1 MEALEKQQHHQ
12 YGQSSIGFHGKTTS
26 AVLQNLERRK
36 KDESDEQKGVL
47 KSVTSATQISNQI
60 QWIEE
65 LFSTFVNSISLILE
79 QQQLMSATAKSLSET
94 EEILH
99 ESLQT
104 HYDIYDSFVR
114 FYGRNKLLH
123 SQNDYV
129 YIKTQPDYD
138 VEPTPGVITMQLDG
152 KLQILSVTDAKKL
165 LAETRVDPDDGFF
178 SIAGIGR
185 AESDE
190 TSGSQHDESVYG
202 DDP

>member
-1 MEALEKQQHHQ
+1 MEALEKQQQHQ

-47 KSVTSATQISNQI
+47 KSVTSATQMSNQI

-65 LFSTFVNSISLILE
+65 LFLTFVNSISLTLE
-79 QQQLMSATAKSLSET
+79 QQQLMSATD
-94 EEILH
+94 
-99 ESLQT
+99 
-104 HYDIYDSFVR
+104 DIYDSFAR
-114 FYGRNKLLH
+114 FYERNKLFYT
-123 SQNDYV
+123 QNDYV

-138 VEPTPGVITMQLDG
+138 VEPTLGVITMQLDG

-165 LAETRVDPDDGFF
+165 LAETQVDPDDGFF